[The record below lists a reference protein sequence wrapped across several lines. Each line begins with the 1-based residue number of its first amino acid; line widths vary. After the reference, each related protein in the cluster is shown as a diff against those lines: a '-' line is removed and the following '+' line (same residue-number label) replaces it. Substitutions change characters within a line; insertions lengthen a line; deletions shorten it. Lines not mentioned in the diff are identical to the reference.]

1 MQAEVLETLDKRE
14 KQVVELESALKSLNS
29 RLAAA
34 GMSCKSS

>member
-14 KQVVELESALKSLNS
+14 KQVVELESALKNLNS

-34 GMSCKSS
+34 GMCC